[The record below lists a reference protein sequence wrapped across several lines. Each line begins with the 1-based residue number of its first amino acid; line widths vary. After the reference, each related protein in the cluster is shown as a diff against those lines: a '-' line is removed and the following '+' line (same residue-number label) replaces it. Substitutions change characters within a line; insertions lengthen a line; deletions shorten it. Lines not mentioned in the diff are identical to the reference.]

1 MAGGKIILS
10 DFKLE
15 AAEKAILDN
24 LVKNY
29 KQKIEEKI
37 QFQEIRLR
45 LKKSQHGKTFL
56 HQVQGLMI
64 SSKRFTAESSDFNLY
79 AATAEV
85 FEKLMHEAEHHKR
98 TARQKQV

>member
-24 LVKNY
+24 LIKNY
-29 KQKIEEKI
+29 KHKI
-37 QFQEIRLR
+37 QERLQFEEIRLR
-45 LKKSQHGKTFL
+45 LKKSIHGKNFL
-56 HQVQGLMI
+56 NEVQGLMI
-64 SSKRFTAESSDFNLY
+64 SGKRYSAESSDFNLF

-85 FEKLMHEAEHHKR
+85 FEKLMHEAEHDKR
-98 TARQKQV
+98 TKRQKK

>member
-10 DFKLE
+10 DFKLDV
-15 AAEKAILDN
+15 AEKAILDN

-29 KQKIEEKI
+29 KNKIEEKL

-45 LKKSQHGKTFL
+45 LKKSQHGKNFL

-64 SSKRFTAESSDFNLY
+64 SNKRFNAESSDFNLY

-85 FEKLMHEAEHHKR
+85 FEKLMHEAEHTKR
-98 TARQKQV
+98 TSRQKK